1 MKKAIFTLAAV
12 TLAVFWLSGCGATF
26 DPSSKINRFRIL
38 SVEIDKSYAEF
49 GSEINLSA
57 LAVNEDGSVAK
68 SAKYVWIIS
77 DSSVSLR
84 DPELAGEAFVNF
96 FFSAGFAPSAKTT
109 LPTIDKVK
117 NADPAAGGQLY
128 LIALVT
134 REEIE
139 LDKII
144 NMSETEAQAYF
155 MSLLESGSTRVALRT
170 VYLLPPKPPKPVAIP
185 PTPKIVKLE
194 AYYKNEKLGEI
205 VPVKSPSL
213 EDAAAIFE
221 VEVAPKGGVCP
232 EGDRKCVKPG
242 EDIEFRLEI
251 TPAEIDETWLDI
263 AWYCTKELPF
273 RRKVKNEWAAPEITD
288 KAQKPDDM
296 PVGLPEEIKEPN
308 VYPLYIITRYRAQ
321 TQDYGGLFI
330 RVKAAQ

>member
-1 MKKAIFTLAAV
+1 MKKAIFTFAAAMLAASC
-12 TLAVFWLSGCGATF
+12 LCGCGATF
-26 DPSSKINRFRIL
+26 DPSSKINRFRVL
-38 SVEIDKSYAEF
+38 SVEIDKPYADF
-49 GSEINLSA
+49 GAEINLSA

-77 DSSVSLR
+77 DSTVSLR

-96 FFSAGFAPSAKTT
+96 FFSADFSSTAKTT

-117 NADPAAGGQLY
+117 NADPSAGGQLY

-144 NMSETEAQAYF
+144 NMSEAQAQAYF

-185 PTPKIVKLE
+185 PTPEIVKLE

-205 VPVKSPSL
+205 VPVKAPSL
-213 EDAAAIFE
+213 GDSASVFE
-221 VEVAPKGGVCP
+221 VEVAPKDGECP
-232 EGDRKCVKPG
+232 VEDKNCVKPG
-242 EDIEFRLEI
+242 DDIEFRLTI
-251 TPAEIDETWLDI
+251 TPADIDETWLDI

-288 KAQKPDDM
+288 KAEKPDDM

-308 VYPLYIITRYRAQ
+308 VYPLYIITRYHAQ
-321 TQDYGGLFI
+321 TQDYGGVFI
-330 RVKAAQ
+330 RVKTAQ